1 MVGGL
6 VVHPEVSRRRLD
18 DELPFLATENL
29 MMEAVRRGG
38 DRQDLHE
45 RIRVHA
51 RASAEARSA
60 TGGPADLFDRVAAD
74 AAFGMNREELVRASR
89 PETLVGRSAAQV
101 ETFVRDELDPAL
113 AGADAAQS
121 APVRV

>member
-1 MVGGL
+1 
-6 VVHPEVSRRRLD
+6 
-18 DELPFLATENL
+18 
-29 MMEAVRRGG
+29 MEAVRRGG

-45 RIRVHA
+45 KLRVHA

-60 TGGPADLFDRVAAD
+60 TGAPADLFDRVAAD
-74 AAFGMNREELVRASR
+74 AAFGMTREELERASR

-101 ETFVRDELDPAL
+101 ETFVREELDPAL
-113 AGADAAQS
+113 AGAAAAQS